1 MLRTYG
7 AQAEGPLHSPGY
19 GAYQRIQTETSS
31 CGELVVMLYN
41 ALVTDLQRAEQ
52 AFEADDVE
60 RAHASLLRAQDI
72 VMELLASLDMGTG
85 DLALRLSELYH
96 YVYERLMH
104 ANVKK
109 DAAAVREVVTL
120 VTRIRDAWAQVVN
133 NAPADPAAARAKQ
146 AQA

>member
-1 MLRTYG
+1 MLRMYG

-52 AFEADDVE
+52 AFEDDDLE
-60 RAHASLLRAQDI
+60 RGHASLVRAQDI
-72 VMELLASLDMGTG
+72 VMELLASLDIETG

-96 YVYERLMH
+96 YVYERLMQ
-104 ANVKK
+104 ANVQK
-109 DAAAVREVVTL
+109 DTGAVREVVTI
-120 VTRIRDAWAQVVN
+120 VTRLRDAWAQVVN
-133 NAPADPAAARAKQ
+133 SAPVDAAAARAKQ
-146 AQA
+146 SQA